1 MYTVWGDRTGAKRR
15 NMCLFRDQDSL
26 GASRGG
32 RGGGERAAR
41 DVYSCAEVATCSV
54 FEVLGGLSTD
64 GSALFFSKQYFKCVC
79 K

>member
-1 MYTVWGDRTGAKRR
+1 MIEQEPSGVTCVFSVIKIHFALPGED
-15 NMCLFRDQDSL
+15 
-26 GASRGG
+26 
-32 RGGGERAAR
+32 GGGERAAT